1 MLNIEFLSCLD
12 TMTSVVTNSPLNKKK
27 KVVTFDFIFSKNYRY
42 IHDFENV
49 KRIIRGY
56 ELKSSTKFY
65 LIKGPEDLARRGEIV
80 IILYGSNKPDPTRRA
95 ESDTSSL
102 EALFI
107 EQ

>member
-12 TMTSVVTNSPLNKKK
+12 TMTSVVTNSPLKKK
-27 KVVTFDFIFSKNYRY
+27 GGDFRFYLLKNYRY
-42 IHDFENV
+42 IYDFENV

-80 IILYGSNKPDPTRRA
+80 IILYGSNKPDPSRRA

>member
-12 TMTSVVTNSPLNKKK
+12 TMTSVVTNSPLKK

-42 IHDFENV
+42 IYDFENV

-65 LIKGPEDLARRGEIV
+65 LIKGPEDLARRCEIV

-102 EALFI
+102 AALFI

>member
-1 MLNIEFLSCLD
+1 MILKMSRELF
-12 TMTSVVTNSPLNKKK
+12 
-27 KVVTFDFIFSKNYRY
+27 
-42 IHDFENV
+42 
-49 KRIIRGY
+49 

-65 LIKGPEDLARRGEIV
+65 LIKGPEDLARRGEIG